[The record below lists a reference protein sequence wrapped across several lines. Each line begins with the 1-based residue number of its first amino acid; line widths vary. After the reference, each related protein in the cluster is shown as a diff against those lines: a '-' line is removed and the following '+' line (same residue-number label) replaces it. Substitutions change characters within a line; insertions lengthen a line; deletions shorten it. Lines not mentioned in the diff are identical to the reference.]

1 MELYLNSNRV
11 TDEGVRDIA
20 TSLGGS
26 PTLKTLN
33 LSSNRVT
40 EDGAKY
46 LASMLVNPGCRLRNL
61 FLSGALDTT
70 KQLEK
75 GNLSEDEEEID
86 LNMPMS
92 MKKRK
97 LLKAGTGQFGEMSA
111 GTLAVLEAKRKLARK
126 KGRIGFMG
134 VIYLSTAL
142 MAPHGC
148 PLRNLTLVNC
158 DIGPTI
164 EGAKALSVGLY
175 SNDTLEVLNVSDNK
189 IGDLGISLL
198 SESLRVNKKLNNLI
212 FRNCEVSKEMEK
224 KVLDNVRD
232 KSEMDWIEK
241 KDLALVAVEARNWML
256 TIAQKNNFRFAA
268 SAYLEAAKKAEEDL
282 SLNAKL
288 ERVDE
293 KMDKKIEETDS
304 KVKKAGLKVIKNLK
318 HKKLEELEKEVEE
331 EKKSSGFGDVVSQES
346 NVSMLPGELVE
357 GRRHKKY
364 DDFTDE
370 MVTKLETFDVA
381 ELDAAATG
389 DMLSS
394 CMRLHELCIAESDV
408 CVERIAVLAEQ
419 IKRNKKAMGD
429 EEERHKAVTKE
440 AKERMKA
447 EKEKMKELALLKKKL
462 EKDLKP
468 LEAMLREGNE
478 PIAATKL
485 LLVDLENKRGKMRFS
500 KIEKEKAEMTMA
512 EAIMDARSRTN
523 KRGSIVEAKDEPT
536 KDDEEEEPEIIKMT
550 KMRLKVLEDSQDALK
565 GKIAA
570 IKSQISANVVD
581 DEKCNIVVREMTA
594 KVQSSSSHVLS
605 TNKSVHASY
614 NAAVSEAHRLQRRL
628 HSCRVDERHMEA
640 RIEELTEETKRKQ
653 KEEDFRGLVKETCHN
668 TDMDDELRK
677 AIYDDMQAATLFDTR
692 TSIFKEVK
700 AKYDFDNNS
709 MDMLRFNLKDL
720 ERRVGEANEKLGNN
734 LQHWEREKNA
744 KDGVGLLSEWK
755 KAKEKYEKVKG
766 RVEKIENMAYR
777 VEPVPDALVEEFE
790 GAKERFEVLDS
801 EKSAAE
807 QALKDGEPMKIK
819 WGKELARME
828 EEMEGFEKVYLESK
842 EDYEKVKENHLRKR
856 MIASSMKMD
865 HMALISAEEVS
876 GRQT

>member
-293 KMDKKIEETDS
+293 KMDKKIEETES
-304 KVKKAGLKVIKNLK
+304 IVKKSVLNVIKNLK
-318 HKKLEELEKEVEE
+318 QKKLEELEK
-331 EKKSSGFGDVVSQES
+331 
-346 NVSMLPGELVE
+346 
-357 GRRHKKY
+357 
-364 DDFTDE
+364 
-370 MVTKLETFDVA
+370 
-381 ELDAAATG
+381 
-389 DMLSS
+389 
-394 CMRLHELCIAESDV
+394 
-408 CVERIAVLAEQ
+408 
-419 IKRNKKAMGD
+419 
-429 EEERHKAVTKE
+429 
-440 AKERMKA
+440 
-447 EKEKMKELALLKKKL
+447 
-462 EKDLKP
+462 
-468 LEAMLREGNE
+468 
-478 PIAATKL
+478 
-485 LLVDLENKRGKMRFS
+485 
-500 KIEKEKAEMTMA
+500 
-512 EAIMDARSRTN
+512 
-523 KRGSIVEAKDEPT
+523 
-536 KDDEEEEPEIIKMT
+536 
-550 KMRLKVLEDSQDALK
+550 
-565 GKIAA
+565 
-570 IKSQISANVVD
+570 
-581 DEKCNIVVREMTA
+581 
-594 KVQSSSSHVLS
+594 
-605 TNKSVHASY
+605 
-614 NAAVSEAHRLQRRL
+614 
-628 HSCRVDERHMEA
+628 
-640 RIEELTEETKRKQ
+640 
-653 KEEDFRGLVKETCHN
+653 
-668 TDMDDELRK
+668 
-677 AIYDDMQAATLFDTR
+677 
-692 TSIFKEVK
+692 
-700 AKYDFDNNS
+700 
-709 MDMLRFNLKDL
+709 
-720 ERRVGEANEKLGNN
+720 
-734 LQHWEREKNA
+734 
-744 KDGVGLLSEWK
+744 
-755 KAKEKYEKVKG
+755 
-766 RVEKIENMAYR
+766 
-777 VEPVPDALVEEFE
+777 
-790 GAKERFEVLDS
+790 
-801 EKSAAE
+801 
-807 QALKDGEPMKIK
+807 
-819 WGKELARME
+819 
-828 EEMEGFEKVYLESK
+828 
-842 EDYEKVKENHLRKR
+842 
-856 MIASSMKMD
+856 
-865 HMALISAEEVS
+865 
-876 GRQT
+876 